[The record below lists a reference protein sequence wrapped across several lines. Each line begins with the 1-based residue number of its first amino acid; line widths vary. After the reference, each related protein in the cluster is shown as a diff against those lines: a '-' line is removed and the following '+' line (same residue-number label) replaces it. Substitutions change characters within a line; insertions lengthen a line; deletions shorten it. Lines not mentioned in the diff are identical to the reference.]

1 MASCTVV
8 TIAMAT
14 GAEAERIG
22 TDVAEILG
30 FRYVNNL
37 IITRAAEKEHVTP
50 ETIDQV
56 EHSVPLVQRI
66 LDSIGTLSAPAMVAE
81 SAAMLTAA
89 RWDWTDTAAATGDQ
103 AAKYRTVILEAVNEI
118 ARQGNVVIVAHG
130 AGILLGGISGV
141 LRTFVTGPPEVRS
154 RRLAAAE
161 GIDDR
166 RALRRIA
173 HSDGE
178 RKAFL
183 ERFFGLRHEL
193 PTHYDLVV
201 NTDHLT
207 PQAAATTIV
216 AAARAMT

>member
-1 MASCTVV
+1 MASYSVV

-22 TDVAEILG
+22 TDVARSLG

-37 IITRAAEKEHVTP
+37 IITRAAEQQHVTP
-50 ETIDQV
+50 DTISQV
-56 EHSVPLVQRI
+56 EHSVPLIQRI
-66 LDSIGTLSAPAMVAE
+66 LEAVGTLSAPAMVAE
-81 SAAMLTAA
+81 SAAMLTVAG
-89 RWDWTDTAAATGDQ
+89 WDWTDSAVSTGDQ
-103 AAKYRTVILEAVNEI
+103 AAKFRTVILEVVNET
-118 ARQGNVVIVAHG
+118 AREGNVVIVAHG
-130 AGILLGGISGV
+130 AGILLGGMPGV
-141 LRTFVTGPPEVRS
+141 LRTFVTGTPELRAK
-154 RRLAAAE
+154 RLAAAE

-166 RALRRIA
+166 RAARRIE
-173 HSDGE
+173 HTDRE
-178 RKAFL
+178 RRAFL

-201 NTDHLT
+201 STDHLT